1 MEKHKGDK
9 IIIFS
14 DNLFTVNQYNK
25 FFLEKNLNFRMIS
38 GEIGEVTRVQILNE
52 FRSESGVNILLMTKV
67 GDIAIDIPNANVI
80 IQISSHFA
88 SRMQEAQRFGRI
100 LRPKKDIFS
109 EYNAF
114 FYTVVSKN
122 TNEMIYSNKRHRF
135 LVDQGYYFTI
145 INDIGNIFENK
156 SEREKNEIIEKYR
169 NDENYEAYIE
179 DTYKKVEEKIFKKEK
194 PQNDFNDEKDTH
206 DIIDDGFLSTDL

>member
-1 MEKHKGDK
+1 
-9 IIIFS
+9 
-14 DNLFTVNQYNK
+14 
-25 FFLEKNLNFRMIS
+25 
-38 GEIGEVTRVQILNE
+38 
-52 FRSESGVNILLMTKV
+52 MTKV
-67 GDIAIDIPNANVI
+67 GDISIDIPNANVI

-122 TNEMIYSNKRHRF
+122 TNEMTYSNKRHRF
-135 LVDQGYYFTI
+135 LVDQGYYFSI

-156 SEREKNEIIEKYR
+156 SEKERKEILERFKK
-169 NDENYEAYIE
+169 DESYEEYII
-179 DTYKKVEEKIFKKEK
+179 DTYKEIEEKIYKKEK
-194 PQNDFNDEKDTH
+194 VVNDFNDEKDTH
-206 DIIDDGFLSTDL
+206 EILNEEIDQISTDIIE